1 MASFNE
7 IIRRFTS
14 WSDDDE
20 IEAGTEG
27 LTESVDNE
35 VLQLALKLNGV
46 LPESREKSLA
56 LTKLEEVYYWAA
68 AATDPRLKSED

>member
-1 MASFNE
+1 MATGDE
-7 IIRRFTS
+7 IFRRFTS
-14 WSDDDE
+14 WSEDDE
-20 IEAGTEG
+20 IDAGTEG

-35 VLQLALKLNGV
+35 VLQLALKLNGA